1 MAETGDLAVELET
14 SSLRVSYTDGDGN
27 VMVYRRYILKL
38 DSSSLILREY
48 YNEKMTDYY
57 DVVFIRKGNS

>member
-1 MAETGDLAVELET
+1 
-14 SSLRVSYTDGDGN
+14 
-27 VMVYRRYILKL
+27 MVYRRYILKL